1 MFWLRILSALI
12 GMPLII
18 LAVWYAGIPLLLLT
32 ALIIIVGL
40 LEMMKML
47 SCLGLRPSVSLA
59 IAGGLI
65 LLGGAYLYDGGY
77 PGPTIIVVLFLHLI
91 AAVFFYPRYS
101 LVDGAGTLMGTLYVG
116 LLSYFYLLRNLPHG
130 WIWLVFMLA
139 GTWASDTF
147 AYIIGKTLGRRRIAP
162 AVSPRKTME
171 GALGGIFG
179 SLFSAYI
186 FALIYPFISLPHILL
201 LGLLVGIA
209 AEFGDLVESTFK
221 RQADLKDAGSLIP
234 GHGGVLDRFD
244 SMLFTAPL
252 VYYYVRLFLVK

>member
-1 MFWLRILSALI
+1 MFWLRILSALV

-32 ALIIIVGL
+32 ALIIIAGL
-40 LEMMKML
+40 FEMMRML
-47 SCLGLRPSVSLA
+47 SYLDLRPSLGLA
-59 IAGGLI
+59 VAGGLI

-77 PGPTIIVVLFLHLI
+77 PGPTIIVVLFMHLV
-91 AAVFFYPRYS
+91 AVVFFYPRYS
-101 LVDGAGTLMGTLYVG
+101 LIDGAGTLLGTLYVG
-116 LLSYFYLLRNLPHG
+116 LLSYFYLLRNLPDG
-130 WIWLVFMLA
+130 WFWLVFMLA
-139 GTWASDTF
+139 GTWASDTM
-147 AYIIGKTLGRRRIAP
+147 AYFVGKTLGRKRIAP
-162 AVSPRKTME
+162 AVSPRKTVE

-179 SLFSAYI
+179 SVVSAYV
-186 FALIYPFISLPHILL
+186 FVLVYPFISLTHVLL

-209 AEFGDLVESTFK
+209 AELGDLVESAFK
-221 RQADLKDAGSLIP
+221 RQADLKDTGNLIP